1 MKTPKLIEKTQDYLG
16 LDKGKQIKK
25 IDCLK
30 ELLKKLK
37 KKEHELKKMRD
48 NEKDSRKCKEVERD
62 LAVIYC
68 QRKKGVKILKHA
80 KKS

>member
-37 KKEHELKKMRD
+37 KKEHELKKRRD
-48 NEKDSRKCKEVERD
+48 HEKDSRKRKDIERD
-62 LAVIYC
+62 LAIVYC
-68 QRKKGVKILKHA
+68 QRKKGIKILKHA
-80 KKS
+80 KKA